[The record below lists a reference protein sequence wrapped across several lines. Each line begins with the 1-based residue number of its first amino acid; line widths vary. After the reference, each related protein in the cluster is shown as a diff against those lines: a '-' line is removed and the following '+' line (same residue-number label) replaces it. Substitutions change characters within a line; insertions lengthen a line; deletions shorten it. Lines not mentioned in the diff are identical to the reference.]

1 MIRNYIL
8 FLLLA
13 LSQSVYAQK
22 SSITIEKRDIL
33 TYPYNDPD
41 PVPGIAVGKDAIYPY
56 HSFNGYSVK
65 ATPVKWDVVR
75 LDNDYVTV
83 WVLPSAGGKVWGAI
97 EKSTGKEFIYRN
109 EVMKFRNIS
118 MRGPWTSGGIE
129 FNFGIIGHSPSTCVP
144 VDYKTVEN
152 SDGSVSCIVGN
163 IDLPSRTRWNVEIR
177 LPADKAYFETIATW
191 VNTGSLPQTYYNW
204 MTAAAVVTND
214 LEFEYPGN
222 AEIGH
227 AGEYGLWPVNEE
239 GRNVSW
245 YKNNNFGSSKSY
257 HVVGEYN
264 DFMGGYYHE
273 SRFGFGHWALYD
285 EMPGHKL
292 WLWSLARDGG
302 IWEDLLTDADGQ
314 YMEFQAGRM
323 FNQYGGT
330 SAFKTPI
337 SQTPFEP
344 DQTDRWHE
352 IWFPVKEIGGI
363 SDVST
368 YGAMHVAEENG
379 KLQIGINSFAFTEG
393 RIMVLSDDVTLSD
406 EQKNFSPMEVYN
418 TVVDLR
424 ARRDYQ
430 VIVQG
435 MDLDY
440 NPSKK
445 KIINR
450 PFVSSMPT
458 GITTASSLF
467 QEGMELIESRKYAEA
482 AVPLKKCIES
492 DPLYVDA
499 YVALAELRYRA
510 VDYDSALFY
519 TEKALQLDTYHPGA
533 NYIAGITYLAIGD
546 MTNALESLGWAAR
559 SNDYRSA
566 AYEKMAVAEFRLT
579 DYKLAEHY
587 ALLSLDYNRYNFN
600 SLRLI
605 AVLKRYSGDDKI
617 AEDYLSKMD
626 EIDKLNHFTSF
637 ERCFLYPSSN
647 RKALSE
653 GISNELP
660 FETYLEISLQYL
672 DMGLKKEALL
682 VLDSS
687 PSHPIITIWKAFLAD
702 DDSLLNEASAMSP
715 AFVFPFRPETVKALE
730 WAKDHNSDWKFRY
743 YLALN
748 YTAVNRRQD
757 AVLLFEECGN
767 EPDYAPFYLT
777 RASYMKGTERE
788 KADLLTAFRL
798 SPGDW
803 RSSIRLIAW
812 YRSHDDHRSALS
824 IASEA
829 YRKDRSNSI
838 VGLEYAISLINTGQY
853 ALSLRT
859 LEGMTILPNE
869 GSSQGKKVFEQASLF
884 LAMDLITE
892 KKYKQALGMIEKSKE
907 WPENLGVGKPYNVD
921 TRIQDYLSAL
931 CLDKMKRYTEADSA
945 YNSVIRSTGSDP
957 YPSFKNILAL
967 VILRRKG
974 ESNNSEELAGK
985 LEGSSN
991 PVNNWVIAHFRNE
1004 RDQEEQLE
1012 KKFDS
1017 ETDFR
1022 IIKRLLEVT
1031 DR

>member
-1 MIRNYIL
+1 MIRNYFL

-13 LSQSVYAQK
+13 ISHSIFAQK
-22 SSITIEKRDIL
+22 SSIKIEKRDIL
-33 TYPYNDPD
+33 TYPFNDPD
-41 PVPGIAVGKDAIYPY
+41 PVPGIAEGKDVIYPY
-56 HSFNGYSVK
+56 HSFNGYSLRG
-65 ATPVKWDVVR
+65 TPMKWDVVR
-75 LDNDYVTV
+75 LENDYVTV

-109 EVMKFRNIS
+109 DVMKFRNIS

-177 LPADKAYFETIATW
+177 LPADRAYFETIATW

-204 MTAAAVVTND
+204 MTAAAVVTDD
-214 LEFEYPGN
+214 LEFAYPGN

-227 AGEYGLWPVNEE
+227 AGEYGLWPVNED

-264 DFMGGYYHE
+264 DFMGGYYHN
-273 SRFGFGHWALYD
+273 SQFGFGHWALYD

-302 IWEDLLTDADGQ
+302 IWEDLLTDSDGQ

-337 SQTPFEP
+337 SQTPFAP

-363 SDVST
+363 SDVSP

-379 KLQIGINSFAFTEG
+379 KLQIGINSFAFAEG

-406 EQKNFSPMEVYN
+406 EQKKFRPMEVYN
-418 TVVDLR
+418 IAVDLHGR
-424 ARRDYQ
+424 KEFE
-430 VIVQG
+430 VLVQG

-450 PFVSSMPT
+450 PFVSSMPA

-467 QEGMELIESRKYAEA
+467 QEGMELKESRKYAEA
-482 AVPLKKCIES
+482 AIPLKKCIES

-510 VDYDSALFY
+510 VDYDSSLFY
-519 TEKALQLDTYHPGA
+519 TEKALELDAYHPGA
-533 NYIAGITYLAIGD
+533 NYIAGITYLAVGD
-546 MTNALESLGWAAR
+546 MTNALETLGWAAR
-559 SNDYRSA
+559 SNDYKSA
-566 AYEKMAVAEFRLT
+566 AYEKMAVAEFLQN

-587 ALLSLDYNRYNFN
+587 ALLSLDFNRHNFN

-605 AVLKRYSGDDKI
+605 AVLKRYSGENKI
-617 AEDYLSKMD
+617 AEEYLSRMD
-626 EIDKLNHFTSF
+626 EIDQLNHFTSF
-637 ERCFLYPSSN
+637 ERFFLYPSDN
-647 RKALSE
+647 RNAPTE

-660 FETYLEISLQYL
+660 YETYLEISMQYL
-672 DMGLKKEALL
+672 DLGLKKEALA
-682 VLDSS
+682 VLDYS
-687 PSHPIITIWKAFLAD
+687 PSHPIVTIWKAFLSEN
-702 DDSLLNEASAMSP
+702 DSLLNKALSMSP
-715 AFVFPFRPETVKALE
+715 AFVFPFRTETIKALE
-730 WAKDHNSDWKFRY
+730 WAKDHNPDWKFRY

-748 YTAVNRRQD
+748 YAAVNRKQD
-757 AVLLFEECGN
+757 AVSLLNTCGD
-767 EPDYAPFYLT
+767 EPDYSPFYLT
-777 RASYMKGTERE
+777 RASFLKGTERE
-788 KADLLTAFRL
+788 KADLLMAYRL

-803 RSSIRLIAW
+803 RSAIRLIAW

-824 IASEA
+824 LASEV
-829 YRKDRSNSI
+829 YKKDRSNSI

-853 ALSLRT
+853 ALSLKT
-859 LEGMTILPNE
+859 LEGTTILPNE
-869 GSSQGKKVFEQASLF
+869 GSSQGKRVFEQASLY
-884 LAMDLITE
+884 LAMDLIAG
-892 KKYKQALGMIEKSKE
+892 KKYKQALEMLGKSKD

-931 CLDKMKRYTEADSA
+931 CFDKMKRYSEADIA

-967 VILRRKG
+967 MILRNKG
-974 ESNNSEELAGK
+974 ESRNLEELAGK

-991 PVNNWVIAHFRNE
+991 LVNKWVIASFINSR
-1004 RDQEEQLE
+1004 EQAELLE
-1012 KKFDS
+1012 KKFES

-1031 DR
+1031 DH

>member
-264 DFMGGYYHE
+264 DFMGGYYHN
-273 SRFGFGHWALYD
+273 SQFGFGHWALYD

-302 IWEDLLTDADGQ
+302 IWEDLLTDSDGQ

-566 AYEKMAVAEFRLT
+566 AYEKMAVAEFRLN

-702 DDSLLNEASAMSP
+702 DDSLLNEASVMSP